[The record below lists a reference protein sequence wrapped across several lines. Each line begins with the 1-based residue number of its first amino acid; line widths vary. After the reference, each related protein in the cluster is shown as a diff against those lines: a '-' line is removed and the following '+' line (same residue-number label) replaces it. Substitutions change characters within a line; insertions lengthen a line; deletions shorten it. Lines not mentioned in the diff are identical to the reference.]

1 MSQMN
6 SQTPTEPTLKCPRKN
21 RDKSKPTRQPGR
33 PHRRLDDDVLTARK
47 NVLKKKLTLL
57 MAKKTICEE
66 RFQSY
71 EDEEKQ
77 RALHVSQQE
86 AV

>member
-1 MSQMN
+1 
-6 SQTPTEPTLKCPRKN
+6 
-21 RDKSKPTRQPGR
+21 
-33 PHRRLDDDVLTARK
+33 
-47 NVLKKKLTLL
+47 